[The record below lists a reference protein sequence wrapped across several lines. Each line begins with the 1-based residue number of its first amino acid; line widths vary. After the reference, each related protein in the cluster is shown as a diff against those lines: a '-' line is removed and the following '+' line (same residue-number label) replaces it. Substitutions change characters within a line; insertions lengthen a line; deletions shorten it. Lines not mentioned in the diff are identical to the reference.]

1 MREIHYVLYTNVHNL
16 LYLRNTKDIVARTNA
31 HIWKIHNLYF
41 GNNLLYLIL
50 KNVVYNSIHV
60 YYTCT
65 IHTNLYGINHIWEN
79 AKKAGEKGRGSQK
92 PSFSNKIQ
100 KNHEKHEK

>member
-1 MREIHYVLYTNVHNL
+1 MHHLSMRVTHTTHTCTI
-16 LYLRNTKDIVARTNA
+16 LYLRI
-31 HIWKIHNLYF
+31 IY
-41 GNNLLYLIL
+41 
-50 KNVVYNSIHV
+50 NVVYNSIHV

-65 IHTNLYGINHIWEN
+65 IHTKRYGINHIWEN

-100 KNHEKHEK
+100 KNQTCKMKLIF